1 MGGGGEG
8 ESTNERRWRERVV
21 FVLSQP
27 GMGRWGGEDDCGEA
41 HHVSSL
47 VPVGAYSRGER
58 GEEKEGGEMRG
69 QKTYNK
75 IEDSFSTPCQ
85 IEFLLTLGPLRETE
99 KGHLSAA
106 LLMTTLPSS

>member
-1 MGGGGEG
+1 MEREGRVCTFSTGDGE
-8 ESTNERRWRERVV
+8 V
-21 FVLSQP
+21 
-27 GMGRWGGEDDCGEA
+27 GGEDDCGEA

-75 IEDSFSTPCQ
+75 IEDSFSTLCQ
-85 IEFLLTLGPLRETE
+85 IEFLLTLGPLRKTE

>member
-1 MGGGGEG
+1 MGGGRGNQQMRGDGERG
-8 ESTNERRWRERVV
+8 SCLYFLNRGW
-21 FVLSQP
+21 
-27 GMGRWGGEDDCGEA
+27 GGGGGEDDCGEA